1 MRIRELMR
9 DYEGYIVEGNS
20 KLDINVRRIRSVW
33 MKYYREE
40 TVFKRKNINKFYNI
54 ISSIRTKY

>member
-20 KLDINVRRIRSVW
+20 KLDINVRKIRSVW